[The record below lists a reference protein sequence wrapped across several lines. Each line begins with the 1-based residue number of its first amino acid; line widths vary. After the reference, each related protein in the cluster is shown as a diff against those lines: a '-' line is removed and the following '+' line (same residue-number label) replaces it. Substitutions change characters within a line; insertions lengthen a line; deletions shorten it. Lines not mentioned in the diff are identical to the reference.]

1 MRIVFMGTPDFAVPC
16 LETLLQ
22 RGHEICG
29 VFTQPDKPKG
39 RKYILT
45 PPPVKEL
52 ALQRGIPVYQPKNLR
67 NEESVECIRALAPDC
82 IVVVAYGK
90 ILPKEILQI
99 PPMGCINVHGSL
111 LPKYR
116 GAAPI
121 QWAVINGEK
130 MSGVTTMF
138 MAEGLDTGD
147 MLLRTETEILP
158 EETAGELF
166 DRLAPM
172 GAELLGKTLEELEKG
187 SLHPEKQRSEEA
199 SYAPQLSK
207 DMADLDWNEQADVL
221 HNRIRGMNPWPV
233 AYTFYKG
240 QMLKIYSS
248 FVAGNRDGQPGE
260 IIQEKGRLY
269 VCCGGG
275 SLLELSELQCQGK
288 KRMQTADFLRGHSF
302 APGERFGASSE

>member
-52 ALQRGIPVYQPKNLR
+52 ALQRGIPVYQPKTLR

-121 QWAVINGEK
+121 QWAVIN
-130 MSGVTTMF
+130 
-138 MAEGLDTGD
+138 
-147 MLLRTETEILP
+147 
-158 EETAGELF
+158 
-166 DRLAPM
+166 
-172 GAELLGKTLEELEKG
+172 
-187 SLHPEKQRSEEA
+187 
-199 SYAPQLSK
+199 
-207 DMADLDWNEQADVL
+207 
-221 HNRIRGMNPWPV
+221 
-233 AYTFYKG
+233 
-240 QMLKIYSS
+240 
-248 FVAGNRDGQPGE
+248 
-260 IIQEKGRLY
+260 
-269 VCCGGG
+269 
-275 SLLELSELQCQGK
+275 
-288 KRMQTADFLRGHSF
+288 
-302 APGERFGASSE
+302 